1 MSEAE
6 VTIERMCY
14 GGAGFGRLEGKACF
28 VPFSAPGDRARIR
41 VVKEKRSFL
50 EGELLELPTPSPL
63 RVAPACPLFGRCG
76 GCNWQHLPYEEQL
89 RQKGDI
95 FGESLRRIGRVESDA
110 LLPVAGSPAAY
121 GYRSRI
127 QLKLSRKG
135 GSTLLGFFQGA
146 SHQVVD
152 APMGCAIADPLLNQ
166 ITAEFRALLPGSVAE
181 TTIAPFR
188 ETGGDHEP
196 PSPSGLGAPKPLGEG
211 GRGAGVR
218 DMPRSGIAELSEV
231 SQIDLAIGDNG
242 ESVAVLHLDGKDP
255 APLSR
260 ALLAARAALPSVSG
274 LFLRVGAKSRIEK
287 VFGVESLSYRIPAGL
302 FPGSRPMELRFGRG
316 GFSQV
321 NYPQNLRLIQCV
333 FEMAELTGTE
343 RVLDLYCGNGNISV
357 PIAPFAG
364 QLLGIEGYAPSI
376 DDARANAQANGVHN
390 ATFQVSDAALAVGRL
405 AARGERFDLVILD
418 PPRSGAEAAGEIAR
432 LAPKSIIYV
441 SCDPPTLSRDLAHLG
456 EQGYRVVGSQPVDM
470 FPQTYHLESV
480 TLLKR
485 L

>member
-1 MSEAE
+1 MSDTTVNEAE

-50 EGELLELPTPSPL
+50 EGELLGLPTPSAL
-63 RVAPACPLFGRCG
+63 RVAPACPLFADCG
-76 GCNWQHLPYEEQL
+76 GCNWQHLPYAEQL
-89 RQKGDI
+89 SQKGAI
-95 FGESLRRIGRVESDA
+95 FGDSLRRLGKVEGDC
-110 LLPVAGSPAAY
+110 LMPVAGSAREY

-135 GSTLLGFFQGA
+135 GDTALGFFKGS
-146 SHQVVD
+146 SHTVVD
-152 APMGCAIADPLLNQ
+152 APQGCAIADPLLNK
-166 ITAEFRALLPGSVAE
+166 ISAEFRALLPRIS
-181 TTIAPFR
+181 
-188 ETGGDHEP
+188 
-196 PSPSGLGAPKPLGEG
+196 
-211 GRGAGVR
+211 
-218 DMPRSGIAELSEV
+218 ELCAV
-231 SQIDLAIGDNG
+231 SQIDLAIGDDG
-242 ESVAVLHLDGKDP
+242 ESVAVLHLDGNEP

-260 ALLAARAALPSVSG
+260 ALAAARAELPSVSG
-274 LFLRVGAKSRIEK
+274 LFLRCGAKSRIEK
-287 VFGVESLSYRIPAGL
+287 VFGVDSLSYGIPAGL
-302 FPGSRPMELRFGRG
+302 FPGSREMRLRFGRG

-321 NYPQNLRLIQCV
+321 NYPQNLQLIRTV
-333 FEMAELTGTE
+333 LELAQLSGTE

-364 QLLGIEGYAPSI
+364 RLLGIEGYAPSI
-376 DDARANAQANGVHN
+376 DDAFANAQANGVVN
-390 ATFQVSDAALAVGRL
+390 ATFQVSDAALAVRRL

-418 PPRSGAEAAGEIAR
+418 PPRSGAEAVGEIAR

-441 SCDPPTLSRDLAHLG
+441 SCDPPTLSRDLALLG
-456 EQGYRVVGSQPVDM
+456 EKGYRVVGSQPVDM